1 MFLNIAAQALDTAD
15 FLNVFLRFWGFWGSF
30 SYKNFSYKKTCT
42 SRYVMKQLLK
52 KVQFEFPHIVSFS
65 WNKETVSCRWNNLEF
80 NWWCLDIILHMVNSF
95 VVSLDSTIMIN
106 ISQEILKNFHKKKL
120 KAVNLYWLRNDA
132 WEKNNSLNGH
142 SNKSQE

>member
-1 MFLNIAAQALDTAD
+1 
-15 FLNVFLRFWGFWGSF
+15 
-30 SYKNFSYKKTCT
+30 
-42 SRYVMKQLLK
+42 
-52 KVQFEFPHIVSFS
+52 
-65 WNKETVSCRWNNLEF
+65 
-80 NWWCLDIILHMVNSF
+80 MVNSF